1 MEEFFLTDID
11 FILEGNPHF
20 RDSLV
25 IYALLNAASI
35 SINKN
40 KLWTLM
46 LSLPG
51 FVNKIM
57 TISSD
62 IDSRN
67 SDLVSDDLD
76 TKIRR
81 KRNLIK
87 KKAKKRKKDLKKL
100 KTDKF
105 LITSG
110 EYLTIRITDRVRKK
124 LLV

>member
-1 MEEFFLTDID
+1 
-11 FILEGNPHF
+11 
-20 RDSLV
+20 
-25 IYALLNAASI
+25 
-35 SINKN
+35 
-40 KLWTLM
+40 M